1 MTYQIIAKE
10 YKTDTKC
17 SSIKVISKHPTHCF
31 KFLKEYAKKQAKKQ
45 IKQQTKQQTRT
56 KQTNGKK
63 NKQTERK
70 PDNTEQNHP

>member
-1 MTYQIIAKE
+1 MTYQISAKE
-10 YKTDTKC
+10 YKTDTKF
-17 SSIKVISKHPTHCF
+17 SSIKVISTHPTHCF

-63 NKQTERK
+63 KQTNRK
-70 PDNTEQNHP
+70 KTR

>member
-63 NKQTERK
+63 KQTNRK
-70 PDNTEQNHP
+70 KTR

>member
-1 MTYQIIAKE
+1 MTYQISAKE
-10 YKTDTKC
+10 YETDTKC
-17 SSIKVISKHPTHCF
+17 SSIKVISTHPTHCF

-63 NKQTERK
+63 KQTNRK
-70 PDNTEQNHP
+70 KTR